1 MKVCK
6 SIPEVLKRA
15 FLVLEKSS
23 ILEKPNRW
31 KEFKVIEKEFSGT
44 IIGIGINNDCT
55 SLRLFKIKVDCHYE
69 SYDEKKYRPT
79 FKIGVPE
86 GCGKELYWRIEI
98 DNLNANSGN
107 LQSIHKHFKITT
119 EIIQMLTLISHSSP
133 DDPS

>member
-15 FLVLEKSS
+15 FLVLEKNS
-23 ILEKPNRW
+23 ILEKPNRL
-31 KEFKVIEKEFSGT
+31 KEFKVIEKEILGI
-44 IIGIGINNDCT
+44 IIGIGINNDFT
-55 SLRLFKIKVDCHYE
+55 SLKIFKIKTDCHYE

-79 FKIGVPE
+79 FKIGIPE
-86 GCGKELYWRIEI
+86 GCGKEPYWRVEI

-107 LQSIHKHFKITT
+107 MQSIQKHFEITI
-119 EIIQMLTLISHSSP
+119 EIIKMLTLISHSSP